1 MHLYKNSTHL
11 GRVCNFII
19 YIRTCLGDID
29 STYTI
34 FHVMYRTCFVLNCM
48 HMRHRLDSNA
58 VFSRNFSTCM
68 LIIILCV

>member
-29 STYTI
+29 SNLY
-34 FHVMYRTCFVLNCM
+34 Y
-48 HMRHRLDSNA
+48 
-58 VFSRNFSTCM
+58 FSCDVPH
-68 LIIILCV
+68 LLCAQLHAHEAQA